1 MLPINPILKV
11 AAEIWENH
19 RKMPHA
25 GYEYSVKCVVHWCS
39 NDFKFG
45 KWLASENF
53 LNLKSVSYKKEP
65 IKDSIFGFT
74 LVFTGIISV
83 VFTCE
88 NDNFSH
94 F

>member
-1 MLPINPILKV
+1 MTLN
-11 AAEIWENH
+11 
-19 RKMPHA
+19 
-25 GYEYSVKCVVHWCS
+25 
-39 NDFKFG
+39 
-45 KWLASENF
+45 LASENF

-65 IKDSIFGFT
+65 IKDSVFGFT